1 MQLKQTVK
9 LQKLNPQII
18 IAMMVMDSVYSEHGK
33 DLVITAIND
42 GQHMQGSKHYTGDAF
57 DARTKYFTDQE
68 RKAVFVEIRERLP
81 IDFDIVDEVD
91 HFHVEYDPK

>member
-1 MQLKQTVK
+1 MQLKPTVK
-9 LQKLNPQII
+9 LSKLNPQII
-18 IAMMVMDSVYSEHGK
+18 IAMMVLDSVYAEHSK

-57 DARTKYFTDQE
+57 DARTKYFKDWE
-68 RKAVFVEIRERLP
+68 RKNVFAEIRERLP